1 MEAGGQGASRGMAEM
16 RMPVDAEAQAMV
28 EAMSAYMAR
37 EGLDPEAMAAMMA
50 EAEAATGRADD
61 GGDAPPMPPALAK
74 MMAEIAQERGKGEA
88 GAPDDPSIEVTEV
101 VPEPGWVVKTL
112 DVVSGRKV
120 FINVCGS
127 ALVDAPGEEW
137 RPENLPDLEAGEE
150 GGQDPDAKQVR
161 FPLSLGD
168 ARVERD
174 KRGEPCTVYDIVFN
188 DDVLS
193 VATQRSPGGRKLKL
207 FLVDLALQ
215 WIAHK
220 KSEQLDPKFKLPNL
234 AYKGPDSGPV
244 PQRMRRKKR
253 SLIEEFSSSPA
264 DPREKPV
271 FALGLDG
278 AQKKKVQVQNDA
290 AKGTGSFEGASSAPR
305 AVSAAANRSER
316 VAGPAQFLP
325 VAPDVSTRFL
335 GEPAMGAEVT
345 LAVPLIFEGGLESAR
360 RSVADIRVTAEGRV
374 LQISAS
380 VRYAAVEVNLPLAVG
395 GSEWNGIAP
404 GVVLDPNDE
413 TLRVTFPLVGYAE
426 RRAEATRCKPHAVG
440 ELQFESHGTI
450 LELD

>member
-1 MEAGGQGASRGMAEM
+1 M
-16 RMPVDAEAQAMV
+16 RMPVDADAQAMV
-28 EAMSAYMAR
+28 EAMAAYMQR
-37 EGLDPEAMAAMMA
+37 EGLSPEAMAAMMA
-50 EAEAATGRADD
+50 EAEAATVGA
-61 GGDAPPMPPALAK
+61 GEGEAAPVPPALAK
-74 MMAEIAQERGKGEA
+74 MMSEISAERAKADGAAAGE
-88 GAPDDPSIEVTEV
+88 DPSVEAVEV

-137 RPENLPDLEAGEE
+137 RPEDLPDPE
-150 GGQDPDAKQVR
+150 GGEGGGEGGDPDAKQVR

-174 KRGEPCTVYDIVFN
+174 KKGEPCTVYDIVFN

-193 VATQRSPGGRKLKL
+193 VAMQRSPGGRKLKL
-207 FLVDLALQ
+207 FLVDLSLQ

-253 SLIEEFSSSPA
+253 ALIEEFSSAPV
-264 DPREKPV
+264 DPKEKPV

-278 AQKKKVQVQNDA
+278 GTRKKGQGRAHSAGTGAAQGGAAVAFGPSASPGAAASRRADQGPGTVSGPAEFVQV
-290 AKGTGSFEGASSAPR
+290 AP
-305 AVSAAANRSER
+305 E
-316 VAGPAQFLP
+316 
-325 VAPDVSTRFL
+325 VSTRFL
-335 GEPAMGAEVT
+335 GEPAMGVEVS
-345 LAVPLIFEGGLESAR
+345 LAAPLIFEGGLENAR
-360 RSVADIRVTAEGRV
+360 RSVPDIKVTAEGRT
-374 LQISAS
+374 LRICAGA
-380 VRYAAVEVNLPLAVG
+380 RYAPAEVSLPLAAG
-395 GSEWNGIAP
+395 GYEWGGIAP

-413 TLRVTFPLVGYAE
+413 TLRVTVPLVGYAE
-426 RRAEATRCKPHAVG
+426 RRSEAARCKPHAVG
-440 ELQFESHGTI
+440 ELQFESQGSI